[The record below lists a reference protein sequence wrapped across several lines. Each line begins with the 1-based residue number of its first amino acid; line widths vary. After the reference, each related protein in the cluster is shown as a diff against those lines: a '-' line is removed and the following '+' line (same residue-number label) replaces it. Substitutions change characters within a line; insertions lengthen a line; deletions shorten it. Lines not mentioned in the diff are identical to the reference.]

1 MHPTYDIF
9 SSFITYPFQLLPHS
23 FPAMFKH
30 FAVQIIPYGFLG
42 SICYILDVIF
52 LAIQHRILRALVDN
66 MAHGVIAFVSWC
78 VVSEVLTRKD
88 LADGVLSAF
97 IACALD
103 VDHFIAARSFNL
115 QVSVKRCKILFLLC
129 IKKRHSLRLSFA
141 PCKAIQESIGFSIL
155 RCGFQIPDTG
165 SWILDSQDCGFHN

>member
-1 MHPTYDIF
+1 MYSCSPKQIDKTSTYPRFNSFGHRNDGWDACDQLVSSSSRTKDNMADFLHQTYNIF
-9 SSFITYPFQLLPHS
+9 SSFATYPFQPLPHC
-23 FPAMFKH
+23 FPPTFKH

-115 QVSVKRCKILFLLC
+115 QVSV
-129 IKKRHSLRLSFA
+129 
-141 PCKAIQESIGFSIL
+141 
-155 RCGFQIPDTG
+155 
-165 SWILDSQDCGFHN
+165 

>member
-1 MHPTYDIF
+1 MYSCSPKQIDKTSTYPRFNSFGHRNDGWVACDQLVSSSSRTKDNMADFLHQTYNIF
-9 SSFITYPFQLLPHS
+9 SSFATYPFQLLPHC
-23 FPAMFKH
+23 FPPTFKH

-115 QVSVKRCKILFLLC
+115 QVSV
-129 IKKRHSLRLSFA
+129 
-141 PCKAIQESIGFSIL
+141 
-155 RCGFQIPDTG
+155 
-165 SWILDSQDCGFHN
+165 

>member
-1 MHPTYDIF
+1 MYSCSPKQIDKTSTYPRFNSFGHRNDGWDACDQLVSSSSRTKDNMADFLHQTYNIF
-9 SSFITYPFQLLPHS
+9 STFATYPFQLLPHC
-23 FPAMFKH
+23 FPPTFKH

-115 QVSVKRCKILFLLC
+115 QVSV
-129 IKKRHSLRLSFA
+129 
-141 PCKAIQESIGFSIL
+141 
-155 RCGFQIPDTG
+155 
-165 SWILDSQDCGFHN
+165 

>member
-1 MHPTYDIF
+1 MADFLHQAYNIF
-9 SSFITYPFQLLPHS
+9 SSFATYPFQLLPHC
-23 FPAMFKH
+23 FPPTFKH

-115 QVSVKRCKILFLLC
+115 QVSV
-129 IKKRHSLRLSFA
+129 
-141 PCKAIQESIGFSIL
+141 
-155 RCGFQIPDTG
+155 
-165 SWILDSQDCGFHN
+165 

>member
-1 MHPTYDIF
+1 MYSCSPKQIDKTSTYPRFNSFGHRNDGWDACDQLVSSSSRTKDNMADFLHQTYNIF
-9 SSFITYPFQLLPHS
+9 SSLNCSFATYPFQLLPHC
-23 FPAMFKH
+23 FPPTFKH

-115 QVSVKRCKILFLLC
+115 QVSV
-129 IKKRHSLRLSFA
+129 
-141 PCKAIQESIGFSIL
+141 
-155 RCGFQIPDTG
+155 
-165 SWILDSQDCGFHN
+165 

>member
-1 MHPTYDIF
+1 MYSCSPKQIDKTSTYPRFNSFGHWNDGWDACDQLVSSSSRTKDNMADFLHQTYNIF
-9 SSFITYPFQLLPHS
+9 SSFATYPFQLLPHC
-23 FPAMFKH
+23 FPPTFKH

-115 QVSVKRCKILFLLC
+115 QVSV
-129 IKKRHSLRLSFA
+129 
-141 PCKAIQESIGFSIL
+141 
-155 RCGFQIPDTG
+155 
-165 SWILDSQDCGFHN
+165 

>member
-1 MHPTYDIF
+1 MYSCSPKQIDKTSTYPRFNSVAHWNDGWDACDQLVSSFSRTKDNMADFLHQTYNVF
-9 SSFITYPFQLLPHS
+9 SSFATYPFQLLSHC
-23 FPAMFKH
+23 FPPTFKH

-115 QVSVKRCKILFLLC
+115 QVSV
-129 IKKRHSLRLSFA
+129 
-141 PCKAIQESIGFSIL
+141 
-155 RCGFQIPDTG
+155 
-165 SWILDSQDCGFHN
+165 